1 MLPFLQMQ
9 LLKFTLL
16 FCLLLTSN
24 LQAQTLSIN
33 PLSLDFGTNTENI
46 LDSLPIQISNIG
58 SQTAHVSLSIP
69 FEIYGSTPYSIP
81 TSSLSIEPGQIIQ
94 VNVRCRIIHNTP
106 NPAALII
113 STPWSEDGGD
123 HCVKLSCQGNYSKA
137 YYSSTQNQEEET
149 LKQTLKIITG
159 AGYTG
164 FSYDVAR
171 DKMYASI
178 DNQNDTVTC
187 VYTNRKAKFN
197 TRATAVNNN
206 FNCEHTFPQSLFGQN
221 APMRSDL
228 HHLFSTDDAANNSRG
243 NLPFGV
249 AVAPLVS
256 VAVNAPSKNGGG
268 LYEPQDLHKGAC
280 ARAMMYFVTRY
291 EDYTG
296 FFAPQEAILRQWNK
310 EFPPL
315 PKDIAR
321 NEAVFAEQNN
331 RNPFT
336 DYPQFADRIRILAT
350 VSSPLDR
357 RKLGLSDSILYS
369 QQDIQP
375 MTLALW
381 NEGKLVLQIQNI
393 RFLKNRLKVEGNS
406 NFDLAYN
413 SATKIRMTQNPDST
427 FSTAWKDTLAFE
439 TNDPLK
445 PIVRIPWRTGLI
457 QANEHFIQQTCPKL
471 SSNPEGNFKIVG
483 IKVSPEM
490 IEARDLVGRKRP
502 IEIVDENTFSIP
514 QAKAGL
520 YFIHIQSQGKSHQ
533 LRYLKP

>member
-9 LLKFTLL
+9 LLKITLL

-24 LQAQTLSIN
+24 LHAQTLSVN

-46 LDSLPIQISNIG
+46 LDSLPIQIGNNG
-58 SQTAHVSLSIP
+58 TQTAHVSLSIP
-69 FEIYGSTPYSIP
+69 FKIYGSTPYSTL

-94 VNVRCRIIHNTP
+94 VNVYCRIIHNTP

-113 STPWSEDGGD
+113 STPWQEDGGD
-123 HCVKLSCQGNYSKA
+123 HSIALRCQGNYSKT

-149 LKQTLKIITG
+149 LKQTLKTITG
-159 AGYTG
+159 AGFTA

-221 APMRSDL
+221 APMRSDM

-268 LYEPQDLHKGAC
+268 HYEPQDLHKGAC

-296 FFAPQEAILRQWNK
+296 FFAPQEAILKQWNK
-310 EFPPL
+310 QFSPL
-315 PKDIAR
+315 PKEKAR

-336 DYPQFADRIRILAT
+336 DYPQFADRIRILAV

-369 QQDIQP
+369 QQEIQP
-375 MTLALW
+375 LTLALW
-381 NEGKLVLQIQNI
+381 NEGKLNLQIQNI
-393 RFLKNRLKVEGNS
+393 RFLKNRLKVEGSSSIN
-406 NFDLAYN
+406 LPYN
-413 SATKIRMTQNPDST
+413 SATEIRIIQNPDST
-427 FSTAWKDTLAFE
+427 FSAAWTDTLAFE

-445 PIVRIPWRTGLI
+445 PTVRIPWKTGLI
-457 QANEHFIQQTCPKL
+457 QANEHFIHQPSPKL
-471 SSNPEGNFKIVG
+471 FSNPEGNFKIEG
-483 IKVSPEM
+483 IKVSAEM
-490 IEARDLVGRKRP
+490 LQAKDILGRERP
-502 IEIVDENTFSIP
+502 IKRMDENTFSIP
-514 QAKAGL
+514 QANSGL
-520 YFIHIQSQGKSHQ
+520 YFIHIQSPGLNRQ

>member
-1 MLPFLQMQ
+1 LLPFLQMQ

-24 LQAQTLSIN
+24 LHAQTISIN

-46 LDSLPIQISNIG
+46 LDSLPIQISNNG

-69 FEIYGSTPYSIP
+69 FKIYGSTPYSIP

-94 VNVRCRIIHNTP
+94 VNVYCRIIHNTP

-113 STPWSEDGGD
+113 STPWAEDGGD
-123 HCVKLSCQGNYSKA
+123 HSIALRCQGNYSKT

-159 AGYTG
+159 AGFNG

-221 APMRSDL
+221 VPMRSDL
-228 HHLFSTDDAANNSRG
+228 HHLFSTDDAANNSRS

-249 AVAPLVS
+249 AVVPLVS

-268 LYEPQDLHKGAC
+268 HYEPQDLHKGAC

-331 RNPFT
+331 RNPFI
-336 DYPQFADRIRILAT
+336 DYPQFADRTRILAA

-369 QQDIQP
+369 QQEIQP
-375 MTLALW
+375 LTLALW
-381 NEGKLVLQIQNI
+381 NEGKLNLQIQNI
-393 RFLKNRLKVEGNS
+393 RFLKNRLKVEGSSSIN
-406 NFDLAYN
+406 LAYN
-413 SATKIRMTQNPDST
+413 SATEIRIIQNPDSI
-427 FSTAWKDTLAFE
+427 FSAAWTDTLAFE

-445 PIVRIPWRTGLI
+445 PTVRIPWKTGLI
-457 QANEHFIQQTCPKL
+457 QKNENFNHQTSPKL
-471 SSNPEGNFKIVG
+471 FSNPEGNFKIGG
-483 IKVSPEM
+483 IRIAPEI
-490 IEARDLVGRKRP
+490 IEARDIVGRKRP
-502 IEIVDENTFSIP
+502 LEIVDENTFSIP